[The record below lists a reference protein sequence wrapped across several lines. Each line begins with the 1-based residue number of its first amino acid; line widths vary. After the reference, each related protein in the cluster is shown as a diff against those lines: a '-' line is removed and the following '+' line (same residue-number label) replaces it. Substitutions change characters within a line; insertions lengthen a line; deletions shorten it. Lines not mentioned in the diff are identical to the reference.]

1 MDATDPAVHHLPL
14 GQPADRVEP
23 RAFDTYGT
31 PPDANDPALVLAS
44 GGYAFSAPSCSPFM
58 YQRWANAKATSPGV
72 IAIT

>member
-23 RAFDTYGT
+23 RTCNTDGT
-31 PPDANDPALVLAS
+31 PPDANDLAIVLAP
-44 GGYAFSAPSCSPFM
+44 GGYAFRAPSCKPFM